1 MTQRKR
7 RGKREVLAAGKHLRL
22 VNDNGWEYAERVN
35 ASGIVAIVALTRE
48 NDLILI
54 EQYRPA
60 IRKRVIEIPAGL
72 AGDIPGEESEA
83 FTKAA
88 RRELLEETGYRAHK
102 LEPLFR
108 GPPSAGMSTEMID
121 FYLARNVRRVGEGGG
136 DHHEDIQVHVVPL
149 EEAATWLRKKDT
161 ARRCI
166 DPKVYTGLL
175 FAIAAVSEAT

>member
-7 RGKREVLAAGKHLRL
+7 RRKPEIVASGKFIQL

-35 ASGIVAIVALTRE
+35 TTGIVAIVALTRDNE
-48 NDLILI
+48 II
-54 EQYRPA
+54 FVEQYRPA

-83 FTKAA
+83 LTKAA

-102 LEPLFR
+102 LEHLFC
-108 GPPSAGMSTEMID
+108 GPPSAGMSTEMVD
-121 FYLARNVRRVGEGGG
+121 FYLARNVRRVGDGGG
-136 DHHEDIQVHVVPL
+136 DEHEDIQVHVVPL
-149 EEAATWLRKKDT
+149 EKAARWLRKRDT

-166 DPKVYTGLL
+166 DPKVYAGLL
-175 FAIAAVSEAT
+175 FAIAAVSESS